1 MTGAAKGQYAN
12 LKGKDPI
19 PAYIYG
25 ENFGKQVMPDKGE
38 FY

>member
-12 LKGKDPI
+12 LKGRDPI

-25 ENFGKQVMPDKGE
+25 ESFGKQIMPDKGE